1 MYIGLLFGALAGCI
15 PALIFVLAPDN
26 YAKKNVIKAIISLVL
41 VACFGGACGAYY
53 DNYDVSIKVA
63 KYEAAHKTYILSVE
77 NSEISEYERVAILQS
92 TMEINQEIAETKTY
106 VNSWFAFYITAENRD
121 AVNHLKLIGDA
132 PR

>member
-1 MYIGLLFGALAGCI
+1 MYIGLFFGALIGCI
-15 PALIFVLAPDN
+15 PALIFILAPDTIT
-26 YAKKNVIKAIISLVL
+26 KKSVIKAIVSIILI
-41 VACFGGACGAYY
+41 ACFGGACGAYY

-121 AVNHLKLIGDA
+121 AVNNLKLIGDA
-132 PR
+132 HR

>member
-15 PALIFVLAPDN
+15 PALIFMLAPDN
-26 YAKKNVIKAIISLVL
+26 PTKKNVIKAIVSLVL

-53 DNYDVSIKVA
+53 DNYDVSIKIA
-63 KYEAAHKTYILSVE
+63 KYEAANKTYILSVE
-77 NSEISEYERVAILQS
+77 NSEISEYERVSILQS

-121 AVNHLKLIGDA
+121 AVNNLKLIGDA

>member
-1 MYIGLLFGALAGCI
+1 MITGLFFGFLIGLLFACFIALGTSFRTKKSKVFTVVI
-15 PALIFVLAPDN
+15 VVLCTILGTAIGWNYDN
-26 YAKKNVIKAIISLVL
+26 YAIVKQISR
-41 VACFGGACGAYY
+41 
-53 DNYDVSIKVA
+53 
-63 KYEAAHKTYILSVE
+63 YEAAYKTYILSVE

>member
-1 MYIGLLFGALAGCI
+1 MYMGLVFGALIGCI
-15 PALIFVLAPDN
+15 PTLIFMLISDIPT
-26 YAKKNVIKAIISLVL
+26 KKSVIKAVVSLIL
-41 VACFGGACGAYY
+41 IACFGGACGAYY
-53 DNYDVSIKVA
+53 DNYDVSIKVE
-63 KYEAAHKTYILSVE
+63 KYKAADKTYILSVE

-121 AVNHLKLIGDA
+121 AVNNLKLIGDA